1 MKHIVCF
8 HLFNDYSGSPKV
20 LAMVLDG
27 LLTKGYTI
35 DLVTSRHG
43 VLNELRGKQGI
54 RFYTYGY
61 RFSQNPFVTM
71 FLYVYAQVYTFL
83 LSFRYLFRKD
93 VVFYVNT
100 ILPVAPA
107 LAGKLTGKKV
117 VYHYHE
123 NAFVKSRFY
132 RLLAWAMERM
142 ADKIICVSAYQASF
156 LKRKE
161 GVVVIP
167 NALPKE
173 FVARLH
179 PNPKE
184 AFMRKNVLM
193 LSSLKEYKGTREFIE
208 LAQQLPQFRFTLVIN
223 DTWENVDKYLS
234 EILPPPPILN
244 NLTVCSRQT
253 DVIPF
258 YNVASVV
265 INLTNPRQ
273 AIETFGLTA
282 LEAMSCGLPVIVPT
296 VGGITELVEDGEN
309 GYKIDVQMLDV
320 VGMRIMQMLSDKDLY
335 LHLSASASASSRRYD
350 ERWMISSIEKAIS

>member
-20 LAMVLDG
+20 LAMVLNG
-27 LLTKGYTI
+27 LLSKGYTI

-54 RFYTYGY
+54 KFHTYGY

-71 FLYVYAQVYTFL
+71 LLYVYAQIYTFFF
-83 LSFRYLFRKD
+83 SFKYLFKKNTT
-93 VVFYVNT
+93 FYINT

-107 LAGKLTGKKV
+107 LAGKLMGKKV

-156 LKRKE
+156 LKRQE

-179 PNPKE
+179 PNPEE

-208 LAQQLPQFRFTLVIN
+208 LARQLPQFKFTLVIN
-223 DTWENVDKYLS
+223 DTQENVDKYLS
-234 EILPPPPILN
+234 EILPPPPI
-244 NLTVCSRQT
+244 
-253 DVIPF
+253 F
-258 YNVASVV
+258 
-265 INLTNPRQ
+265 
-273 AIETFGLTA
+273 
-282 LEAMSCGLPVIVPT
+282 
-296 VGGITELVEDGEN
+296 
-309 GYKIDVQMLDV
+309 K
-320 VGMRIMQMLSDKDLY
+320 
-335 LHLSASASASSRRYD
+335 
-350 ERWMISSIEKAIS
+350 

>member
-27 LLTKGYTI
+27 LLAKGYTV
-35 DLVTSRHG
+35 DMVTSRHG
-43 VLNELRGKQGI
+43 VLNELRCRQGI
-54 RFYTYGY
+54 RFHTYGY

-83 LSFRYLFRKD
+83 FSFRYLFRKD
-93 VVFYVNT
+93 VAFYINT

-107 LAGKLTGKKV
+107 LAGKLMRKKV

-142 ADKIICVSAYQASF
+142 ANKIICVSAYQASF
-156 LKRKE
+156 LKRQE

-179 PNPKE
+179 PNPEE
-184 AFMRKNVLM
+184 AFARKNVLM

-208 LAQQLPQFRFTLVIN
+208 LARLLPQFKFTLVIN
-223 DTWENVDKYLS
+223 DAQENVDKYLS
-234 EILPPPPILN
+234 EILPPPY
-244 NLTVCSRQT
+244 
-253 DVIPF
+253 F
-258 YNVASVV
+258 
-265 INLTNPRQ
+265 
-273 AIETFGLTA
+273 
-282 LEAMSCGLPVIVPT
+282 
-296 VGGITELVEDGEN
+296 
-309 GYKIDVQMLDV
+309 K
-320 VGMRIMQMLSDKDLY
+320 
-335 LHLSASASASSRRYD
+335 
-350 ERWMISSIEKAIS
+350 